1 MKKVI
6 YSAMVFGAIALSS
19 CGNEGKENH
28 ETNEHHDESAHHE
41 EGEHAEHVEEDIE
54 EEVVSFP
61 VEGYE
66 FYGVAEVK
74 PDEAV
79 TVEEMVAIVEDKGNF
94 EGNVSAVLD
103 GVCKKQGCW
112 VTMKNKNGESVRV
125 RFKDH
130 SFGVPTDTPEGTL
143 VVLRGVA
150 TMDTTT
156 VELQKHFLDDAKE
169 AGEEVSQEDY
179 DAITDD
185 IIEVSFISDGILVKK

>member
-1 MKKVI
+1 
-6 YSAMVFGAIALSS
+6 
-19 CGNEGKENH
+19 
-28 ETNEHHDESAHHE
+28 
-41 EGEHAEHVEEDIE
+41 
-54 EEVVSFP
+54 
-61 VEGYE
+61 
-66 FYGVAEVK
+66 
-74 PDEAV
+74 
-79 TVEEMVAIVEDKGNF
+79 MVAIVGEKGNF
-94 EGNVSAVLD
+94 EGNVTAVLD

-112 VTMKNKNGESVRV
+112 VTMKNENGESVRV

-130 SFGVPTDTPEGTL
+130 SFGVPTDTPEGTE